1 MGAQH
6 VMDKG
11 YSETLDSLIIAF
23 CRDYGTR
30 ARAIEERSCKRRTLM
45 EYEYINRRLRD
56 AASEI
61 VGYESELYID
71 EIGKKIGYAYS
82 GVCGISETEYKVKKK
97 EVKLNIA
104 KKLHLLD

>member
-6 VMDKG
+6 VMNKG

-23 CRDYGTR
+23 CRDYSTR
-30 ARAIEERSCKRRTLM
+30 ACAIAEKQYKRRTLM

-56 AASEI
+56 AAIEI
-61 VGYESELYID
+61 VGADFEHYIN
-71 EIGKKIGYAYS
+71 EIGNKIGYAYS
-82 GVCGISETEYKVKKK
+82 KINGISETEYKERKR